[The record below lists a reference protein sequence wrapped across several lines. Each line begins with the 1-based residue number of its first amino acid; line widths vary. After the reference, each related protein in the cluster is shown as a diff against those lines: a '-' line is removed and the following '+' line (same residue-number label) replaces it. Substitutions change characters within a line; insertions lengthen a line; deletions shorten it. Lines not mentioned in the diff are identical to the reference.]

1 MKNYVNLIGRLGSDP
16 ELKSTENSSYA
27 KTSLATSE
35 KYKDKAGEKKE
46 VTEWHNLVFWG
57 KSAEIAEKYLKKGSL
72 IDVTGRIKTRSW
84 EKDGQKNYITE
95 IHVDNFLMLGTK
107 QESSSN
113 SAPAPQQTPSQ
124 EPNIGDDDLPF

>member
-46 VTEWHNLVFWG
+46 VE
-57 KSAEIAEKYLKKGSL
+57 LKLHSY
-72 IDVTGRIKTRSW
+72 S
-84 EKDGQKNYITE
+84 Q
-95 IHVDNFLMLGTK
+95 HVW
-107 QESSSN
+107 SSIVS
-113 SAPAPQQTPSQ
+113 
-124 EPNIGDDDLPF
+124 I